1 MEEHRWS
8 GGRPRRPDPSTPAHV
23 QAADF
28 LEEDHPDIAIYL
40 RSLASSSI
48 MAPPAPPAPFVGSV
62 RTIDAIDDSVPASAL
77 AVDNYA
83 QEQASSL
90 MVEAQRIMEEAE
102 RTGEDPDA
110 KLREVVERAI
120 RQGMAW
126 GGGGQEAVEGL
137 VEQVKR
143 RREE

>member
-1 MEEHRWS
+1 MARNHT
-8 GGRPRRPDPSTPAHV
+8 RPAAHS

-40 RSLASSSI
+40 RSLSSSTSTTSDPS
-48 MAPPAPPAPFVGSV
+48 APLIGTV
-62 RTIDAIDDSVPASAL
+62 RTIDAVEDSEMDGQGAPSAL

-83 QEQASSL
+83 QEQASTL
-90 MVEAQRIMEEAE
+90 MAETQLIMEEAE
-102 RTGEDPDA
+102 RTGENPDE

-120 RQGMAW
+120 R
-126 GGGGQEAVEGL
+126 GGVALGGNGEEAVGGL